1 MKKQALI
8 VLALLATLSSIAPA
22 QIPESLPQ
30 AETLAAQQGKL
41 ILADFFTEWCGYC
54 KKFAREAKA
63 DSELIVALQK
73 VVFFPIDAEKGNGA
87 ILAKQYKVKGYPTFI
102 LLNSSGK
109 VVDHWVGYEKN
120 YFLKSFGD
128 ALSDTS
134 VIETKAARFKA
145 TPNVKDA
152 VSLANNSSAGG
163 DYKAAI
169 EYYTIAQN
177 IKTDPAKDFTFE
189 IFENTVQG
197 FKTNLYTQDDIIKA
211 ADAVLASGGKTPY
224 DVIETAQTMLEIDK
238 QDGKVDMAKPYLE
251 AALNVSKNKSDENLN
266 KARDEIMVDY
276 YLYAKNDTGAAI
288 SQKKANM
295 PKDWFKDAGNLNE
308 FAWWC
313 FENRINLQEAEA
325 FARQAVSLA
334 EPGETK
340 AMILDTAA
348 EICFARGN
356 KTDAIKFAK
365 MAVEQAPKNQYYT
378 KQVQKFEGTPS
389 EK

>member
-1 MKKQALI
+1 
-8 VLALLATLSSIAPA
+8 
-22 QIPESLPQ
+22 
-30 AETLAAQQGKL
+30 
-41 ILADFFTEWCGYC
+41 
-54 KKFAREAKA
+54 
-63 DSELIVALQK
+63 
-73 VVFFPIDAEKGNGA
+73 
-87 ILAKQYKVKGYPTFI
+87 
-102 LLNSSGK
+102 
-109 VVDHWVGYEKN
+109 VVDQWVGYEKN

-134 VIETKAARFKA
+134 AIETKAARFKA

-189 IFENTVQG
+189 IFENTVRG
-197 FKTNLYTQDDIIKA
+197 SKTNLYTQDDIIKA
-211 ADAVLASGGKTPY
+211 ADAVLASSGKTPY
-224 DVIETAQTMLEIDK
+224 DVIETAQMMLEIDK
-238 QDGKVDMAKPYLE
+238 KDSKVDLAKPYLE
-251 AALNVSKNKSDENLN
+251 AAMYISKSASDQELKNAHNK
-266 KARDEIMVDY
+266 IMVDY

-295 PKDWFKDAGNLNE
+295 PKNWHKDAGNLNE

-313 FENRINLQEAEA
+313 FENKINLQEAEA

-365 MAVEQAPKNQYYT
+365 MAVDQAPDNKYYP
-378 KQVQKFEGTPS
+378 KQVQKFEGTYP